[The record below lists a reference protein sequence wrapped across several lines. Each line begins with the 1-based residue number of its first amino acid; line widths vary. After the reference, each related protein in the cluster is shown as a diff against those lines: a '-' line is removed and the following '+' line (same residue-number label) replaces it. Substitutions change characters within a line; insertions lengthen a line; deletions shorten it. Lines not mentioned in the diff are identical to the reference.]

1 MKLFPY
7 RSNNGGGG
15 SSRDSCAWCS
25 RVTFARSAWN
35 PSLRNGGVNARII
48 QVEIWDEDVQKSLC
62 PVYSVLDIL
71 DVLRRG
77 VSPSVGGLIVCAL
90 CN

>member
-1 MKLFPY
+1 LL
-7 RSNNGGGG
+7 RCSCSGGGG
-15 SSRDSCAWCS
+15 GGDRCAWGS
-25 RVTFARSAWN
+25 RMAFARSAWN
-35 PSLRNGGVNARII
+35 PSLRNSSVNARIV
-48 QVEIWDEDVQKSLC
+48 QVEVRNQDVQESFC
-62 PVYSVLDIL
+62 SVYSVLDVF